1 MGIDPALRANDIRQT
16 IKDIETVE
24 VHFDILL

>member
-1 MGIDPALRANDIRQT
+1 MGIDPALRANDIRQA